1 MWFFALFASS
11 QNIVVS
17 CAIAWK
23 TKETDNITLGIYSL
37 VVIYKVF
44 FLIIIDPKVELL
56 GKLL

>member
-17 CAIAWK
+17 CAWK

-37 VVIYKVF
+37 VVIYKG

>member
-1 MWFFALFASS
+1 MWFFAVFASS

-37 VVIYKVF
+37 VVIYKF
-44 FLIIIDPKVELL
+44 FLIIINPKVELL